1 MLRGDLHF
9 SEKISGRNL
18 DIFLLIGRDQDC
30 KTPAEAIWK
39 TKEEDVRI
47 STILE
52 YTHISYQKSKK
63 NHKIIKRR
71 LRKKHK
77 IVQEAASTGLLN
89 LRPTRKAFRN
99 SSGSRVCRFAL

>member
-1 MLRGDLHF
+1 VLRGDLHF

-52 YTHISYQKSKK
+52 YTHISSEKGKKS
-63 NHKIIKRR
+63 
-71 LRKKHK
+71 
-77 IVQEAASTGLLN
+77 
-89 LRPTRKAFRN
+89 
-99 SSGSRVCRFAL
+99 